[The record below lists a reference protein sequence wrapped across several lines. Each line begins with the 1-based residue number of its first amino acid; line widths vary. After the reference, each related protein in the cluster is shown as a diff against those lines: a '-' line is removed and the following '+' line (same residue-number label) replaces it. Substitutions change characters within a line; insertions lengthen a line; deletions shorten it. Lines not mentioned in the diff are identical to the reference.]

1 MSSLETYNVI
11 LGALITSGCDLNA
24 KIGLL
29 KLSRCSVVYL
39 ALQVWFYI
47 KSAVKMLSVYCQRCT
62 GCSLDK
68 RYIEF
73 HLLPRGGICSL

>member
-11 LGALITSGCDLNA
+11 LGALITSGSGCDLNA

-47 KSAVKMLSVYCQRCT
+47 
-62 GCSLDK
+62 
-68 RYIEF
+68 
-73 HLLPRGGICSL
+73 